1 MRYFPLVYFL
11 LFIICWP
18 LAASNKYYNF
28 QAIPLKNGIS
38 SNVNCIYTGRNGLV
52 WIGTRHGVVRF
63 DGNKMDSYSNTL
75 AHPDMLPDNHICQII
90 EDKEENIWVMTANGI
105 ARYAL
110 LEDKFVQV
118 AVGEK
123 LLLGRSACLTDNGL
137 LFGGTNQLYKYDYDT
152 RRVALWSSFKT
163 SVPFVIE
170 AVFML
175 DSHQVVCFNRR
186 QGAFKIDV
194 KAQKMERIGH
204 QHSLRYTDIEVDQK
218 GRIWLSTYNNGI
230 QCFTADNKLL
240 RQYTVQNSAL
250 SSNLVLCIT
259 AYNQKIWIG
268 TDGGGIDILDPE
280 TGEITVLKHIS
291 GDNHS
296 LPVNTIYSL
305 HGDEYQNIW
314 AGGVR
319 GEIINIRETEMK
331 TYTDVMLNNP
341 KGLTEK
347 AVLCLYEDP
356 KMDRIW
362 IGTDGGGVNLFNPE
376 DETFVHYPKTWG
388 DKVVAITNFTEE
400 ELLLSLFSKGLYIF
414 DKKTGEKKPFLYA
427 DTRLDSVI
435 RYSGQSVNLYQ
446 DNASSVL
453 VLGPVIYRYLIKEHK
468 VVPVMNADDVAVK
481 GMLCPI
487 LHTANH
493 VYFHDSYHI
502 YLLDSRQNTLSLV
515 FTMPKGIR
523 LLSVCGDEAGKFW
536 IGSDHGLYTYDP
548 QTSEWVQI
556 EDSLFHYVSS
566 VLFDSNQRL
575 WIGAEQKLFNYL
587 PREKRL
593 IMWGKSD
600 GISDNDYLTK
610 ARLLSRRQ
618 DIYLGGVK
626 GLLHVNAD
634 YKMDIPESPEV
645 RLISFELNGKNC
657 MEQIRNGRLVI
668 RQNKSHN
675 LRIRVGAY
683 GIDVLRPRVY
693 HYQIGN
699 FVVSGKDTELTIPS
713 LSKGVYPVIVSCD
726 IQNGK
731 TIPCQL
737 LVLEVLSPWYATWW
751 FILCCIVCF
760 VGMVSGVVWNLMR
773 RKERKLQ
780 WLVKEH
786 EQKINEDKV
795 RLLININHELRT
807 PLTLINAPLGRLLK
821 KMEVNHENY
830 TTLLHIYKQSR
841 WMKYLIDMV
850 LDIRKLEVGKIQLC
864 YRSHSVHQFV
874 EEVIENFS
882 EEFQFQHVTIKYDCK
897 DEIEEAVFDKEKCMI
912 VLINLVMNA
921 LKHSPVDSTVTIR
934 TQCTEGFIRF
944 SVTDQ
949 GKGIDESE
957 KGKLFI
963 RFYQS
968 RGEKGGSGIG
978 LSYAKSLVELH
989 HGRIGAYNNGG
1000 KGATFFFEI
1009 PVDLPVSEEESNG
1022 VKKNLLSGNEFT
1034 GYPVEVTDYSLQ
1046 ECTLLLVDD
1055 NVEMTEFFADDLKEF
1070 FKKIYVAHNGKEAL
1084 EVMAEKPI
1092 SIIVSDVMMPEM
1104 DGYEL
1109 CHMVKQNV
1117 LYSHI
1122 PVILLTARSDKQ
1134 SKEYGYK
1141 IGGDAYLTKPFNTEE
1156 LMRAVRVLL
1165 YNREQIQ
1172 KHFQHVGILPHPVK
1186 DTFSQGDEVFL
1197 SKLNKIVV
1205 DNIGNPSLDIPF
1217 LCKEIGM
1224 SRASLYNKLKAVTD
1238 MGANDYINKFRM
1250 EQAIKLIKNTEL
1262 SITEI
1267 SEQVGFATSRY
1278 FSTSFKQ
1285 YTGMTPTQYKNKYHK
1300 QEEGTEN
1307 D

>member
-1 MRYFPLVYFL
+1 MRHFFFIYVILCVICLPL
-11 LFIICWP
+11 I
-18 LAASNKYYNF
+18 ASNKYYNF
-28 QAIPLKNGIS
+28 QSIPLKNGIS
-38 SNVNCIYTGRNGLV
+38 SNVNCIYTGKNGLV
-52 WIGTRHGVVRF
+52 WIGTRHGLVRF
-63 DGNKMDSYSNTL
+63 DGYNMDCYYMNTL
-75 AHPDMLPDNHICQII
+75 SDAHTFSDNNICQIL
-90 EDKEENIWVMTANGI
+90 EDRNEDLWVMTTNGI
-105 ARYAL
+105 AKYVL
-110 LEDKFVQV
+110 CDNKFVHV
-118 AVGEK
+118 TVEGK
-123 LLLGRSACLTDNGL
+123 PLMGRSACLTDDGI
-137 LFGGTNQLYKYDYDT
+137 LFGGTNQIYKYDYDT
-152 RRVALWSSFKT
+152 QKIALWCTFKT

-175 DSHQVVCFNRR
+175 KNQQVICFNRR
-186 QGAFKIDV
+186 QGIFKIDMAT
-194 KAQKMERIGH
+194 KQIERIGN
-204 QHSLRYTDIEVDQK
+204 QHLLRYTDIEVDKK

-230 QCFTADNKLL
+230 QCFTEDNKLL
-240 RQYTVQNSAL
+240 RQYTAQNSAL

-259 AYNQKIWIG
+259 EYNQKIWIG
-268 TDGGGIDILDPE
+268 TDGGGIDILNPE
-280 TGEITVLKHIS
+280 TEEITVLKHIS

-305 HGDEYQNIW
+305 HGDEYKNIW

-400 ELLLSLFSKGLYIF
+400 ELLLSLFSRGLYIF
-414 DKKTGEKKPFLYA
+414 NKRTGEKKSFMYA

-446 DNASSVL
+446 DDPSSVL
-453 VLGPVIYRYLIKEHK
+453 VLGPVVYRYLIKEHK
-468 VVPVMNADDVAVK
+468 VIPVMNADDVAVK

-493 VYFHDSYHI
+493 VYLHDSYHI
-502 YLLDSRQNTLSLV
+502 YQLDSRQNTLSLV

-523 LLSVCGDEAGKFW
+523 LLSVCADEAGKFW
-536 IGSDHGLYTYDP
+536 IGSDQGLYTYDL
-548 QTSEWVQI
+548 QTSECVRI
-556 EDSLFHYVSS
+556 ENSLFHYVSS
-566 VLFDSNQRL
+566 VLFDANQRL
-575 WIGAEQKLFNYL
+575 WIGAEQKLFNYFL
-587 PREKRL
+587 REKRFVR
-593 IMWGKSD
+593 WGKSD

-610 ARLLSRRQ
+610 ARLLSRRH
-618 DIYLGGVK
+618 DLFLGGVK
-626 GLLHVNAD
+626 GLLYVNSD
-634 YKMDIPESPEV
+634 YKMDIPESPKV
-645 RLISFELNGKNC
+645 RLISFELNGKNY
-657 MEQIRNGRLVI
+657 MEQIQNGRVVI
-668 RQNKSHN
+668 RQNKSRN
-675 LRIRVGAY
+675 LQIRVGSY
-683 GIDVLRPRVY
+683 GVDVLRPRVY

-713 LSKGVYPVIVSCD
+713 LSKGVYPVVVGCD
-726 IQNGK
+726 IQNGEM
-731 TIPCQL
+731 IPCQL
-737 LVLEVLSPWYATWW
+737 FVLEVLSPWYATWW
-751 FILCCIVCF
+751 FILCCVAGF
-760 VGMVSGVVWNLMR
+760 VGLVILTVWNLMR

-807 PLTLINAPLGRLLK
+807 PLTLINAPLCRLLK
-821 KMEVNHENY
+821 KIDVHNENY

-850 LDIRKLEVGKIQLC
+850 LDIRKLEVGKVQLC
-864 YRSHSVHQFV
+864 YRPHSVHRLV

-882 EEFQFQHVTIKYDCK
+882 GEFQFQHVAIKYDCK
-897 DEIEEAVFDKEKCMI
+897 DAIEEVVFDKEKCMI

-921 LKHSPVDSTVTIR
+921 LKHSPVHSTVVIQ
-934 TQCTEGFIRF
+934 TQSKDGFIRF

-949 GKGIDESE
+949 GKGIDETEIS
-957 KGKLFI
+957 KLFT

-989 HGRIGAYNNGG
+989 HGRIGAYNNEG

-1009 PVDLPVSEEESNG
+1009 PMDLPVSEEENDA
-1022 VKKNLLSGNEFT
+1022 VKKDLLSGNEFT
-1034 GYPVEVTDYSLQ
+1034 GYPIEVADYSLQ

-1055 NVEMTEFFADDLKEF
+1055 NVEMTEFFADDLKGF

-1084 EVMAEKPI
+1084 NIIAGKSV

-1104 DGYEL
+1104 DGYAL
-1109 CHMVKQNV
+1109 CHAVKQNV

-1134 SKEYGYK
+1134 SREYGYK
-1141 IGGDAYLTKPFNTEE
+1141 IGGDAYLTKPFSTEE
-1156 LMRAVRVLL
+1156 LMKVIRALL

-1186 DTFSQGDEVFL
+1186 DTFSQGDELFL
-1197 SKLNKIVV
+1197 SKLNKIVI
-1205 DNIGNPSLDIPF
+1205 DNIGNPLLDIPF

-1250 EQAIKLIKNTEL
+1250 EQAIKLIRNTDL

-1285 YTGMTPTQYKNKYHK
+1285 YTGLTPTQYKNKYHK
-1300 QEEGTEN
+1300 KENRTE
-1307 D
+1307 